1 MTTEREKLATIHERR
16 TGTEVCAIT
25 DRESLNEWADRW
37 NRLAMSAPG
46 VNPMSSFAYYSAWL
60 DCRLRPEESWA
71 CVLAAQG
78 DELLAVLPL
87 LVQKRKLGALSQ
99 TMLVNPYQ
107 VAPILPTTDDG
118 RLWSLTIQAAFETCP
133 QAVGLELGHI
143 RSDWVPS
150 AFKDSGK
157 LLMLRQPDAFGKVVD
172 TTDNVETYMAR
183 FKSRDR
189 REIRRRH
196 RRLMELPDARA
207 SIVDKPEKVVALTD
221 AFVDIEGS
229 GWKGERGTAIKDDPA
244 MVEFYR
250 SFIPLLADLGA
261 CEWHLIEA
269 EGTLVAMDLVL
280 RGKDTMFMPKTG
292 FREEYRNMGPGQ
304 VGHYLSILAAL
315 GDPTV
320 RLLDFMSDGPWLDI
334 WQVSVYDYVNV
345 YVYPK
350 RLRSRVVGFWPRR
363 LQQALRG

>member
-1 MTTEREKLATIHERR
+1 MTTGKEKLATIESQ
-16 TGTEVCAIT
+16 TGTEIHAIT

-37 NRLAMSAPG
+37 NQLAMFTPG

-60 DCRLRPEESWA
+60 DCRLRPQESWV
-71 CVLAAQG
+71 CVVAARE
-78 DELLAVLPL
+78 DELQAVLPL
-87 LVQKRKLGALSQ
+87 LVRKHKLGPLTQ
-99 TMLVNPYQ
+99 TILVNPYQ
-107 VAPILPTTDDG
+107 VAPILPTSDDN
-118 RLWSLTIQAAFETCP
+118 RLWSLTIQAAFEACP

-143 RSDWVPS
+143 RADWVPLV
-150 AFKDSGK
+150 FQDSRN
-157 LLMLRQPDAFGKVVD
+157 LLMLRQPDSRGKVVD
-172 TTDNVETYMAR
+172 TTDEVETYMAR

-221 AFVDIEGS
+221 AFVEVEGS
-229 GWKGERGTAIKDDPA
+229 GWKGDQGTAIKDDPVMIA
-244 MVEFYR
+244 FYR
-250 SFIPLLADLGA
+250 SFVPRLAELGA
-261 CEWHLIEA
+261 CEWHLVEA
-269 EGTLVAMDLVL
+269 EGKVVAMDLVL
-280 RGKDTMFMPKTG
+280 RGKDAMFMPKTG

-315 GDPTV
+315 GNPSV

-334 WQVSVYDYVNV
+334 WQVSIYEYVNV
-345 YVYPK
+345 YVYPS

-363 LQQALRG
+363 LHQALRG